1 MVGGFNKK
9 IGNHIPRDKETISK
23 GGSQLKIIIEKYD
36 LNITNA
42 NKIKGKG
49 KSAREQGEKRSIIH
63 YVITSQEYMETIKS
77 TEIHQEKQYGLY
89 KVERQNKQIK
99 KTYSGR
105 NAIRINLDFISPKEV
120 SRKKKVITR
129 K

>member
-49 KSAREQGEKRSIIH
+49 KSAREQGEKKSIIH
-63 YVITSQEYMETIKS
+63 YVITGQEYMETIKS
-77 TEIHQEKQYGLY
+77 TEIDQEKQYGLY

-99 KTYSGR
+99 KTYSDR
-105 NAIRINLDFISPKEV
+105 NAILINLDLISPKEV

>member
-9 IGNHIPRDKETISK
+9 IGNHIPRGKETISK

-99 KTYSGR
+99 KTYSDR
-105 NAIRINLDFISPKEV
+105 NAILINLDLISPKEV